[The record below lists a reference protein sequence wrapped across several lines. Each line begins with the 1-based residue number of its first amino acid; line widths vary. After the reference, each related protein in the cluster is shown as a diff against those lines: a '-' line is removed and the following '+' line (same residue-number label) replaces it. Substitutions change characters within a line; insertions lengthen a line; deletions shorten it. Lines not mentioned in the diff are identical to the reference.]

1 MKTLIILLLALVA
14 ATGSGFAQN
23 LIAVQ
28 NGGEPKFYT
37 ELDLAITNAQN
48 GDTVYLPGGTFS
60 LTVTIDKRLHIIGVG
75 FNPDSKVTLP
85 TILNGNFSLIS
96 GASSGSL
103 TGVRCIS
110 AIRFAES
117 ITNYTVERV
126 KSPRIN
132 FEQNESSYN
141 IFKESIIGD
150 INNSNKIKYNMYLNN
165 IIEGQI
171 GNLTNN
177 AGPSEYCTY
186 KNNLFLY
193 RGFFD
198 SNTSSTS
205 TSIINVS
212 NSLFENN
219 IIMGDSIF
227 FWTDYVHTF
236 SYSSNTFNN
245 NLFVDI
251 FIPSDSY
258 PCYKN
263 LVKQTPNSIF
273 VNEAG
278 KDYHLQPNCP
288 GKNAGKDG
296 TDIGIYGGTFPW
308 KEGSIPFNPHFQ
320 QVQVSPKTDTN
331 GNLNVNIK
339 VAAQER

>member
-1 MKTLIILLLALVA
+1 MKTLVIILLALVA
-14 ATGSGFAQN
+14 ATGSGFTQN

-110 AIRFAES
+110 AIRFTES

-126 KSPRIN
+126 KSPGIN
-132 FEQNESSYN
+132 FDQNESSYN
-141 IFKESIIGD
+141 IFKESIIGY
-150 INNSNKIKYNMYLNN
+150 IHNGNNTKYNMYLNN

-171 GNLTNN
+171 GNLADNGT
-177 AGPSEYCTY
+177 SEYCTY

-193 RGFFD
+193 RGFHD
-198 SNTSSTS
+198 SNTWYTS

-219 IIMGDSIF
+219 IIMGDSIL
-227 FWTDYVHTF
+227 FWNGYVHTF
-236 SYSSNTFNN
+236 NNSSNTFNN
-245 NLFVDI
+245 NIFVDN

-278 KDYHLQPNCP
+278 KDYHLQSSSP

-296 TDIGIYGGTFPW
+296 TDIGIYGGAFPW

-320 QVQVSPKTDTN
+320 QVQVSPKTDAN